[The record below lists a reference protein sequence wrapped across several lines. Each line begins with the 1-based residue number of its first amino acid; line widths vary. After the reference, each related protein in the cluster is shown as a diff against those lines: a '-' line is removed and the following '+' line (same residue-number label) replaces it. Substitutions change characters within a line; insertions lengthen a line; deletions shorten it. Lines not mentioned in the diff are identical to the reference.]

1 MVQSEFLGPAKVH
14 PYFRRDQFPENR
26 RQSPTIFGGKYY
38 EKKQSVEPPGLQ
50 FDRRKGVHHV

>member
-14 PYFRRDQFPENR
+14 PYFAGINFPENR

-38 EKKQSVEPPGLQ
+38 EKN
-50 FDRRKGVHHV
+50 RA